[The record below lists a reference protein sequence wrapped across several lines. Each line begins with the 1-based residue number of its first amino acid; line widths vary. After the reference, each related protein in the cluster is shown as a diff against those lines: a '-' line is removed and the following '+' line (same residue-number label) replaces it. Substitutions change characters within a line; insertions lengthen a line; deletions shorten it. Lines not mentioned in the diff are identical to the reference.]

1 MVLGLS
7 VTAYPV
13 YIHWSRGMQQ
23 KLSATGEEQIYAQ
36 DSGLSETMPDG
47 MTQAAAAKN
56 ESTEESAVYDS
67 AAAGFSAVNG
77 VTISVEQTVID
88 SNSARIALRIEG
100 FMLPDG
106 AYPDIGPGWQ
116 LTFGGERATN
126 MTGGFVEGRDAEDR
140 LIFTDTDGSL
150 EFDFH
155 ASDTRTGF
163 SFEGKEI
170 SLVIDSLGTGDKGQ
184 YEPLVEG
191 PWELHW
197 TPVGNGDLRS
207 MQTDLPVGNTGLRLL
222 SAELAPVSA
231 EVMLKL
237 PLLWEGYKT
246 LESYELQLVG
256 VRLQNGEVLTNIYG
270 PPVEEGYADI
280 DNLVLKL
287 SYTSHKIVRP
297 DQVDALLFAANFPWA
312 RELKEEE
319 LIIVPLE

>member
-1 MVLGLS
+1 
-7 VTAYPV
+7 
-13 YIHWSRGMQQ
+13 MQQ

-100 FMLPDG
+100 FILPDG

-197 TPVGNGDLRS
+197 TPVGN
-207 MQTDLPVGNTGLRLL
+207 
-222 SAELAPVSA
+222 E
-231 EVMLKL
+231 
-237 PLLWEGYKT
+237 
-246 LESYELQLVG
+246 
-256 VRLQNGEVLTNIYG
+256 
-270 PPVEEGYADI
+270 
-280 DNLVLKL
+280 
-287 SYTSHKIVRP
+287 
-297 DQVDALLFAANFPWA
+297 
-312 RELKEEE
+312 
-319 LIIVPLE
+319 